1 MQAYACKHALH
12 FWVLTVYVC
21 FLFLSQVTAVS
32 GSMPGAHGSN
42 RSVPRPMNVVG
53 MPRLPPQ
60 AMAAYNLTSQ
70 AAMGDGMNPGS
81 ISKQRGVP
89 QGHPQQV

>member
-1 MQAYACKHALH
+1 
-12 FWVLTVYVC
+12 VYVY
-21 FLFLSQVTAVS
+21 FLLPSQVTAVS